1 MNAKVMSR
9 PLNSIPG
16 FALDGFPVSD
26 SHHRAHTRMVMART
40 PPSRITRVSG
50 YFPGILATH

>member
-16 FALDGFPVSD
+16 FALDGFPVSA
-26 SHHRAHTRMVMART
+26 SIAHGDGMDA
-40 PPSRITRVSG
+40 PSSRITRVSG